1 MENLFI
7 HIRWKMQELN
17 RLTRKGA
24 KENLKINYIQWK
36 PAWKEEIRYCA
47 EGFGMICIVAYF
59 FYRSVVAVIVLM
71 PGIWFYRRERIK
83 QARMKRKIVLEQQFK
98 ETLLAVQT
106 NLQSGHSIENAFIE
120 SGKYVI
126 EVYGKD
132 CDMVRELL
140 WIKKGISNGVSMEHM
155 LLDLGKRCP
164 ESALED
170 FANIY
175 SIACRSGGGWTQV
188 IVKIVSSISQRM
200 ELKQEIES
208 MIHGKKLESR
218 IMCIVPFFI
227 LFYMDITSKGYF
239 DILYH
244 NPAGIVIMTVC
255 LGVYLFAFILAE
267 KITEI

>member
-1 MENLFI
+1 MDSLFT
-7 HIRWKMQELN
+7 HIKWKMQELS
-17 RLTRKGA
+17 LLIRKEA

-36 PAWKEEIRYCA
+36 PSWREELRYWA

-59 FYRSVVAVIVLM
+59 FYRSVIAVIVLM

-83 QARMKRKIVLEQQFK
+83 QVRKKRKLALEQQFK
-98 ETLLAVQT
+98 ETLIAVQT
-106 NLQSGHSIENAFIE
+106 NLQSGHSIENAFLE

-126 EVYGKD
+126 EIYGKD
-132 CDMVRELL
+132 CDMVRELM
-140 WIKKGISNGVSMEHM
+140 WIKKGITNGISLEHM

-164 ESALED
+164 ESAIED

-200 ELKQEIES
+200 ELKQEIET

-218 IMCIVPFFI
+218 IMCMVPFFLI
-227 LFYMDITSKGYF
+227 SYMDITSKGYF
-239 DILYH
+239 SILYH
-244 NPAGIVIMTVC
+244 NPVGIVIMTVC
-255 LGVYLFAFILAE
+255 LGVYLFAFVLAE
-267 KITEI
+267 KITEM